1 MMARLV
7 FSGSLSRIS
16 GGISC
21 ADPSGLCSVFSGALC
36 GLGLFFSFIS
46 LRFKGFPHIRTDGF
60 QIILEGMRIRH
71 GPGFRSRRE
80 AHRQDDRPE
89 TVNEPI
95 YHKRIFGFQEI
106 FCPRA
111 ILCFHHISPP
121 YPYANLALNKF
132 GVKEA
137 IFRPSPSRQAS
148 PPWSV
153 SCSANCFVVYC
164 PHISYMKFPVRA
176 PSRKTVG
183 PQGFLKTKG
192 GRSS

>member
-1 MMARLV
+1 MARLV

-46 LRFKGFPHIRTDGF
+46 LRFESFPHIRAYGF

-71 GPGFRSRRE
+71 GPGFGSRRKT
-80 AHRQDDRPE
+80 HRHDDRPE

-111 ILCFHHISPP
+111 IFCFHHISSPC
-121 YPYANLALNKF
+121 AHGNFALNTH
-132 GVKEA
+132 GVKRA
-137 IFRPSPSRQAS
+137 LISSPIPLRARLPLRRVPYVTPRDLCYTKPTSR
-148 PPWSV
+148 
-153 SCSANCFVVYC
+153 
-164 PHISYMKFPVRA
+164 
-176 PSRKTVG
+176 T
-183 PQGFLKTKG
+183 
-192 GRSS
+192 